1 MKTRF
6 GSLATVAFLCALAAA
21 SSIGTVGMAS
31 AAGYPDKPLSMI
43 VAFAPGGGTDVAA
56 RVIAE
61 YVKPHLGQS
70 IAVENKPG
78 AGGQIG
84 FTALAKARPDGYT
97 IGFLNVPSILL
108 IKMLRPEATYKMED
122 FTPIANVQ
130 LDPVL
135 LAVKPDSPFKTMK
148 EFVEHA
154 RQNPGKLN
162 VAGDG
167 PQTNNHLQAVIMEK
181 QLGIKVNFVSYNG
194 SGPAITALLGGQV
207 DAGVPSLSPAVPHV
221 EAGRMRALGLFDT
234 ERFSG
239 LPNIPTVQE
248 AIGVAVP
255 PIGASMR
262 GIAVPKGVPEDRVK
276 ILEEAFAK
284 LVKDPAFIAKA
295 KEMAVPIKYLDSRKF
310 QDFLVSAEKDLAGY
324 VDLLKK

>member
-1 MKTRF
+1 MRSVTASLCVALTV
-6 GSLATVAFLCALAAA
+6 SLALGAAA
-21 SSIGTVGMAS
+21 TSAA
-31 AAGYPDKPLSMI
+31 AAGYPEKPVTMI
-43 VAFAPGGGTDVAA
+43 VAFAPGGGSDLAA

-61 YVKPHLGQS
+61 YVKPHLGQA
-70 IAVENKPG
+70 IAIENKPG

-97 IGFLNVPSILL
+97 IGFLSVPSILL
-108 IKMLRPEATYKMED
+108 IRMLRPDVTYKMSD

-148 EFVEHA
+148 EFIEYA
-154 RQNPGKLN
+154 KQNPGKLN

-221 EAGRMRALGLFDT
+221 EAGRLRALALFDT
-234 ERFSG
+234 ERFPG
-239 LPNIPTVQE
+239 LPSVATAQE
-248 AIGVAVP
+248 LTGVPIP

-262 GIAVPKGVPEDRVK
+262 GVAVPKGVPEDRVK

-284 LVKDPAFIAKA
+284 LVKDPRFVAKA
-295 KEMAVPIKYLDSRKF
+295 KEMGVPIKYLDSKGLD
-310 QDFLVSAEKDLAGY
+310 QFLNSAEKELVGY
-324 VDLLKK
+324 ADLLKK

>member
-1 MKTRF
+1 
-6 GSLATVAFLCALAAA
+6 
-21 SSIGTVGMAS
+21 
-31 AAGYPDKPLSMI
+31 MI

-61 YVKPHLGQS
+61 YVKSHLGQS

-122 FTPIANVQ
+122 FTPIANIQ
-130 LDPVL
+130 LDPVML
-135 LAVKPDSPFKTMK
+135 TVKPDSPFKTMK
-148 EFVEHA
+148 EFVDYA
-154 RQNPGKLN
+154 KQNPGKLN

-181 QLGIKVNFVSYNG
+181 GLAIKVNFVSYNG

-207 DAGVPSLSPAVPHV
+207 DAAVPSLSPAVPHV
-221 EAGRMRALGLFDT
+221 EAGRMRALALFDT
-234 ERFSG
+234 ERFPG
-239 LPNIPTVQE
+239 LSSVPTIQE
-248 AIGVAVP
+248 ATGVAVP
-255 PIGASMR
+255 SIGASMR
-262 GIAVPKGVPEDRVK
+262 GIAVPKGVPEERVK
-276 ILEEAFAK
+276 VLEEAFAK
-284 LVKDPAFIAKA
+284 LVKDPKFIAKA
-295 KEMAVPIKYLDSRKF
+295 KEMAVPIKYLDSKQF
-310 QDFLVSAEKDLAGY
+310 QGFLTSAEKELAGY
-324 VDLLKK
+324 ADLLKK

>member
-1 MKTRF
+1 MRTHI
-6 GSLATVAFLCALAAA
+6 SACWIAALAVACGIAA
-21 SSIGTVGMAS
+21 AAGQAG
-31 AAGYPDKPLSMI
+31 AAGYPEKPLSMI

-84 FTALAKARPDGYT
+84 FTALAKSRPDGYT

-108 IKMLRPEATYKMED
+108 IKMLRPDATYKMAD
-122 FTPIANVQ
+122 FTPIANIQ

-135 LAVKPDSPFKTMK
+135 LTVKPDSPFKTMK
-148 EFVEHA
+148 EFVDHA
-154 RQNPGKLN
+154 KQNPGKLN

-207 DAGVPSLSPAVPHV
+207 DAAVPSLSPAVPHV
-221 EAGRMRALGLFDT
+221 EGGRMRALALFDT
-234 ERFSG
+234 ERFPG
-239 LPNIPTVQE
+239 LSSVPTAQE
-248 AIGVAVP
+248 AAGVAVP

-262 GIAVPKGVPEDRVK
+262 GIAVPAGVPADRVK
-276 ILEEAFAK
+276 TLEDAFAK
-284 LVKDPAFIAKA
+284 LATDPKFVAKA
-295 KEMAVPIKYLDSRKF
+295 KEMGVPIKYLDSKKF
-310 QDFLVSAEKDLAGY
+310 QEFLGSAEKELAGY

>member
-1 MKTRF
+1 MTRCISVF
-6 GSLATVAFLCALAAA
+6 GIVALAVSLSVAA
-21 SSIGTVGMAS
+21 FPGHVS
-31 AAGYPDKPLSMI
+31 AAGFPEKPLSMI

-97 IGFLNVPSILL
+97 IGFLNVPSIFL
-108 IKMLRPEATYKMED
+108 IKMLRPDATYKMSD
-122 FTPIANVQ
+122 FAPIANIQ

-148 EFVEHA
+148 DFVDA
-154 RQNPGKLN
+154 AKQSPGKLN

-207 DAGVPSLSPAVPHV
+207 DAAVPSLSPAVPHV
-221 EAGRMRALGLFDT
+221 ETGRMRALALFDD
-234 ERFSG
+234 ERFPG
-239 LPNIPTVQE
+239 LSSVPTAQE
-248 AIGVAVP
+248 ATGVAIP

-262 GIAVPKGVPEDRVK
+262 GIAAPAGVPAERIKVLED
-276 ILEEAFAK
+276 AFAK
-284 LVKDPAFIAKA
+284 LVKDPKFVAKA
-295 KEMAVPIKYLDSRKF
+295 KEMGVPIKYLDSQKF
-310 QDFLVSAEKDLAGY
+310 QEFLASAEKELAGY
-324 VDLLKK
+324 ADLLKK